1 MVATFQWTLF
11 GMPISIQFKL
21 NDNLYLRDPQGTKL
35 GKRIIQHGI
44 LLIDEIGFEDFTFKK
59 LATRIQSTEASIYR
73 YFENKHKLL
82 VYLLCWYWEWM
93 KFRIDYNTTNIRDP
107 RLKLK
112 MAIST
117 IVDTAKRN
125 ASIDFVD
132 EDVLH
137 RIVVAEGTKTYHT
150 KRVDQENKKGFWLT
164 YKSLNRMIAD
174 IILEIKSDY
183 KYPRAL
189 ASTLLE
195 MANNHI
201 YFAEHLPSMTD
212 INLEEGNFEPVER
225 LLENF
230 AFSIL
235 DCELP
240 GGDHPDALQ

>member
-1 MVATFQWTLF
+1 MAVA
-11 GMPISIQFKL
+11 IQFKL
-21 NDNLYLRDPQGTKL
+21 NEELYERDPQGTKL
-35 GKRIIQHGI
+35 GKRIIQHSI

-59 LATRIQSTEASIYR
+59 LADRINSTEASIYR
-73 YFENKHKLL
+73 YFQNKHKLL

-93 KFRIDYNTTNIRDP
+93 KFRIDYNTTNIPDP
-107 RLKLK
+107 KKKLK
-112 MAIST
+112 IAIST

-164 YKSLNRMIAD
+164 YKSLNKKIAD
-174 IILEIKSDY
+174 IVLEILPNY
-183 KYPRAL
+183 TYPRAL

-212 INLEEGNFEPVER
+212 ITLDDGNFEPVER
-225 LLENF
+225 LLETF
-230 AFSIL
+230 AFDVL
-235 DCELP
+235 DCHQAA
-240 GGDHPDALQ
+240 DTKN